1 MDTLQDN
8 IGDTSS
14 ESLIEPIQVLIKTNR
29 DLKRKLGSAN
39 TQLNNAL
46 NSISWRLTGPLRY
59 LNHVWR
65 KRFTP
70 PKHPS

>member
-14 ESLIEPIQVLIKTNR
+14 ESLIESIQVLIKTNR

-39 TQLNNAL
+39 A
-46 NSISWRLTGPLRY
+46 
-59 LNHVWR
+59 H
-65 KRFTP
+65 
-70 PKHPS
+70 